1 MIEVES
7 RCRNVIFPTYV
18 FEIDLK
24 EYDKD
29 FYKEI
34 ISDHMVTRTEPLTL
48 SNTDLHKD
56 EKMKEFCDFILEQH
70 KSVMHTLGYVPQDLS
85 FSGMWGVEQ
94 NKHGYHRQHFHPN
107 NWMCGVF
114 YIDTHEEDAIV
125 FHDPRLRA
133 GVIQPKTFDYNE
145 YNTSINRFPSPE
157 GKIYM
162 FPNWL
167 EHSVE
172 PLVHD
177 KTRISISW
185 NIKIPEQLGCGY
197 GCTDG

>member
-18 FEIDLK
+18 FELDLK

-34 ISDHMVTRTEPLTL
+34 ISDHMVTKTDPLTL

>member
-1 MIEVES
+1 
-7 RCRNVIFPTYV
+7 
-18 FEIDLK
+18 
-24 EYDKD
+24 
-29 FYKEI
+29 
-34 ISDHMVTRTEPLTL
+34 MVTKTEPLTL

-56 EKMKEFCDFILEQH
+56 ERMEEFCDFILEQH

-94 NKHGYHRQHFHPN
+94 NKHGYHRQHYHPN

-114 YIDTHEEDAIV
+114 YVDTHEDDAIV

-133 GVIQPKTFDYNE
+133 GAIQPKTFDYNE

-162 FPNWL
+162 FPHWL

-185 NIKIPEQLGCGY
+185 NIKIPKQLGCGY

>member
-18 FEIDLK
+18 FELDLK

>member
-1 MIEVES
+1 MIEVKS
-7 RCRNVIFPTYV
+7 RYRNVIFPTYV
-18 FEIDLK
+18 FELDLR
-24 EYDKD
+24 EFDKD

-34 ISDHMVTRTEPLTL
+34 ISDHMVTMTDPLTL

-56 EKMKEFCDFILEQH
+56 ERMKEFCDFVLEQH
-70 KSVMHTLGYVPQDLS
+70 KSVMHPMGYVPQDLG

-94 NKHGYHRQHFHPN
+94 NKHGYHRQHYHPN

-114 YIDTHEEDAIV
+114 YVDTHEDDAIV

-133 GVIQPKTFDYNE
+133 GAIHPKTFDYNE

-162 FPNWL
+162 FPHWL

>member
-18 FEIDLK
+18 FELDLK

-34 ISDHMVTRTEPLTL
+34 ISDHMVTKTDPLTL
-48 SNTDLHKD
+48 SNTDLHTDERMKD
-56 EKMKEFCDFILEQH
+56 FCDFILEQH
-70 KSVMHTLGYVPQDLS
+70 KSVMHSMGYLPQDLG